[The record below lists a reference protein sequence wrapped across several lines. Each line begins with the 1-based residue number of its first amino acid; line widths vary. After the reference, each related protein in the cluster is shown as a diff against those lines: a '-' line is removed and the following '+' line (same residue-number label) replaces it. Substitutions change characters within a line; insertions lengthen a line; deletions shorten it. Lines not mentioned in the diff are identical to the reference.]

1 MMQSIEAKL
10 KQQDLCIASCV
21 NELLRSEGV
30 EASEKVLDCLLEG
43 LVPIAKLEEANM
55 ESGIEEITEH
65 LESIWTDMKDLKHLV
80 DAVHM
85 DSLDE
90 AGPQAVSWESSSL
103 IEQMASISEA
113 KRRIQDVGQFLD
125 SRC

>member
-1 MMQSIEAKL
+1 MQSIEAKL
-10 KQQDLCIASCV
+10 RQPDLCLASCV
-21 NELLRSEGV
+21 NELLRREAP
-30 EASEKVLDCLLEG
+30 EASEKVLEGLLES
-43 LVPIAKLEEANM
+43 LEPIARLEEANL
-55 ESGIEEITEH
+55 ETGIEEITEN
-65 LESIWTDMKDLKHLV
+65 LESIWADMKDLKHLI

-90 AGPQAVSWESSSL
+90 QGPQAVSWESSSL

-125 SRC
+125 SRR

>member
-1 MMQSIEAKL
+1 MQSIEAL
-10 KQQDLCIASCV
+10 LRQPDLCVASSI
-21 NELLRSEGV
+21 NELLRTEAP
-30 EASEKVLDCLLEG
+30 EASEKVLEGLLES
-43 LVPIAKLEEANM
+43 LAPIAKLEEATL
-55 ESGIEEITEH
+55 ESSIEEITGN
-65 LESIWTDMKDLKHLV
+65 LENIWTDMSDLKHLI

-90 AGPQAVSWESSSL
+90 QGLQAVSWESSSL

-125 SRC
+125 SRW